1 MPVSVVA
8 VGVSAP
14 AASVV
19 VAVVVVSVLVVSAVA
34 SAARAVRQLAVAAQV
49 RAGCIA
55 RVREASVAV
64 GPLSES
70 DQSADPRRAA
80 GLRSCEPAEMAG

>member
-14 AASVV
+14 AASVVVAVVAV

-80 GLRSCEPAEMAG
+80 GLWS